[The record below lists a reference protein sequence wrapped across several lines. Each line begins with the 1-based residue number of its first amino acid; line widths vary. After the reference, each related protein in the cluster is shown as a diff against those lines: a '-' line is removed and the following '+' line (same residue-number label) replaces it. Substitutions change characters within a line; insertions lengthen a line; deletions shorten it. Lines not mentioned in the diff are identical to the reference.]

1 MGISKIIG
9 HVNET
14 IGHINESIQS
24 VELESNKKTTMFMDK
39 YKKTSSAYDTKG
51 KENNLSTSEKK

>member
-1 MGISKIIG
+1 MKSKRYIKIYTNFVKLGISKIIG

-24 VELESNKKTTMFMDK
+24 VELESNKKMTMFMDN
-39 YKKTSSAYDTKG
+39 Y
-51 KENNLSTSEKK
+51 